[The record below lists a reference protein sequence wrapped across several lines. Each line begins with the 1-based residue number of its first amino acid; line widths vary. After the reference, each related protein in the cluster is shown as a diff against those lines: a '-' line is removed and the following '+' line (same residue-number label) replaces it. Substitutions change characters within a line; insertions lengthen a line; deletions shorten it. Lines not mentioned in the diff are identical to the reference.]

1 MPNDIKA
8 RRKAQ
13 SWSRAELADR
23 AGLDPRVVQLV
34 ELDQWS
40 EFEALGRLDTV
51 LRMAESGEED
61 PRLKPPELPQ
71 KTEES
76 T

>member
-1 MPNDIKA
+1 MPNDIKP

-51 LRMAESGEED
+51 LRMAEAGEDD
-61 PRLKPPELPQ
+61 PRLSPPEMPAET
-71 KTEES
+71 KES

>member
-1 MPNDIKA
+1 VPNDIKP

-13 SWSRAELADR
+13 TWTRAELADR

-61 PRLKPPELPQ
+61 PRLKPPAKPSA
-71 KTEES
+71 TES
-76 T
+76 P